1 VQDGQEALDAVR
13 EAAKATSATPGTVP
27 AFSLIFMDIQMP
39 NMDGIESTR
48 HIRAL
53 GCTVPI
59 VALTAFADESN
70 RTACAEAGTNAF
82 LPKPIKRAALK
93 EVLKQFPV
101 EEKCELKV
109 TVEETKEIEFAS

>member
-1 VQDGQEALDAVR
+1 
-13 EAAKATSATPGTVP
+13 
-27 AFSLIFMDIQMP
+27 MP

-53 GCTVPI
+53 GCNMPI

-93 EVLKQFPV
+93 EVLKQFLV
-101 EEKCELKV
+101 DEKCEAKDNMLEVKV
-109 TVEETKEIEFAS
+109 TEPTN